1 MSEVR
6 IEDTLAIDVSAP
18 EVWHALKDRAAHARW
33 HPFVTE
39 IAGEHSLG
47 QVRTCSV
54 LVGSKHGETKERC
67 VVEEPA
73 NRIAWSVEEDSTG
86 FGRMVSN
93 WRAGFSLTERG
104 DATVVAAESTFE
116 PNNVLVRAA
125 LPLIRR
131 KFHQTQRAILA
142 ALKESLETHGDA
154 AELSSEDGS
163 AFDTSSR
170 T

>member
-6 IEDTLAIDVSAP
+6 VEDTLAIDASAL
-18 EVWHALKDRAAHARW
+18 EVWHALEDPAAHARW

-39 IAGEHSLG
+39 IAGDHRLG

-54 LVGSKHGETKERC
+54 VVGGKHGQTKERC

-73 NRIAWSVEEDSTG
+73 SRIAWSVEEDSTG

-93 WRAGFSLTERG
+93 WRAGFSLSERG
-104 DATVVAAESTFE
+104 DATVVAAESSFE
-116 PNNVLVRAA
+116 PKNLLVRAM
-125 LPLIRR
+125 LPIIGR

-142 ALKESLETHGDA
+142 ALRESLERHSDA
-154 AELSSEDGS
+154 IDLGARRS
-163 AFDTSSR
+163 A
-170 T
+170 